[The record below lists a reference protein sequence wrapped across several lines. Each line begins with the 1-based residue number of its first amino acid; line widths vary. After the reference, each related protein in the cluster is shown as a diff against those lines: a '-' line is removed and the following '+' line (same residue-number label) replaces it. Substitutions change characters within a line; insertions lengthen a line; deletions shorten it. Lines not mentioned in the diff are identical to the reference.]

1 MAPQCPHYYNWA
13 VELPFKLRVSTLE
26 NGSCMECADPEQAV
40 RDFQDTKKTT
50 WLHIVFKDKAATAEF
65 LTKSLGFH
73 ELAVEDALHDHERP
87 TLHEYDDYLFLSAWK
102 VISIEG
108 QERYLELGFF
118 VTHTSLVTVV
128 SEDIPLIDTWFERWK
143 KNPGRVGECPTDL
156 VHALIDSLVD
166 EFYVVADGMEDEV
179 DDLIEDIYR
188 GDNTELRRLLKLK
201 RRLIDLRRHITPVRD
216 IMNGLLRK
224 DLILVPPGA
233 RPYFQDVYDHTL
245 RLAELADINRET
257 LTSALDV
264 HLSTVSNNLNTV
276 MKKMTV
282 ISTVL
287 MSGALIA
294 GVYGMNFKHM
304 PEISWVWGYP
314 FAIFLMVVFGLGIL
328 GLFRWKK
335 WI

>member
-1 MAPQCPHYYNWA
+1 MPAFYNRV
-13 VELPFKLRVSTLE
+13 VEAPFKLRVSVLE
-26 NGSCMECADPEQAV
+26 NGSCVESAQVDQAV
-40 RDFQDTKKTT
+40 RDFEDPKKTT
-50 WLHIVFKDKAATAEF
+50 WLHVVFNDKDSTFE
-65 LTKSLGFH
+65 LLHKSLGFH
-73 ELAVEDALHDHERP
+73 ELAVEDALNDQERP
-87 TLHEYDDYLFLSAWK
+87 TLHDYDDYLFLSAWK
-102 VISIEG
+102 VIQENG
-108 QERYLELGFF
+108 VERYVEIGFF
-118 VTHTSLVTVV
+118 VTHTSLVTVS
-128 SEDIPLIDTWFERWK
+128 SEEIPLIDAWFERWK
-143 KNPGRVGECPTDL
+143 KNPSRVGECPTDL

-166 EFYVVADGMEDEV
+166 EFYVVADAMEDEV
-179 DDLIEDIYR
+179 DDLIDDIYQ
-188 GDNTELRRLLKLK
+188 GDNTELRRLLRLK

-224 DLILVPPGA
+224 DLILVPPDA
-233 RPYFQDVYDHTL
+233 RAYFQDVYDHTL

-294 GVYGMNFKHM
+294 GVYGMNFEHM

-314 FAIFLMVVFGLGIL
+314 FAIFLMVVFGLGII